1 MDRHSYPK
9 LKPGD
14 SFDHMPI
21 HVWNE
26 LIDLLARSKQTYGQT
41 QASEQKPPNY
51 RPCNAIMVKNATETD
66 LGIGDIVG
74 INGSVYDPTEA
85 DQLNRF
91 KFAPIFVGSAP
102 TFPENIGKFAI
113 LLEPIRDGKIG
124 LAAIDGIVSCQV
136 EMDFQG
142 RRFADIDPDGV
153 TPTTKLFGNEYGGA
167 EILYIEDMNEAAL
180 DWTAGTKNAL
190 VRIGSFNDPDLIVSW
205 SGDLEFGTEK
215 TAYVHD
221 ADGPTD
227 RTIPLYGSIIGSFS
241 GQLLAIVT
249 PGEMAWA
256 HFHRE
261 SGLYELGANTR
272 MFESIND
279 PP

>member
-26 LIDLLARSKQTYGQT
+26 LIDLLARSKQTYGFT
-41 QASEQKPPNY
+41 VASEVKPPNY
-51 RPCNAIMVKNATETD
+51 RECNAITIRNATED
-66 LGIGDIVG
+66 DHDIGDILA
-74 INGSVYDPTEA
+74 ISGSVYDPAEESELA
-85 DQLNRF
+85 SF
-91 KFAPIFVGSAP
+91 KFAPILRGIDPSFPDHIGRFV
-102 TFPENIGKFAI
+102 I
-113 LLEPIRDGKIG
+113 LLEPIRSGSIG
-124 LAAIDGIVSCQV
+124 NAVLSGMAWCKV

-142 RRFADIDPDGV
+142 RRFADISASEL
-153 TPTTKLFGNEYGGA
+153 TTKLIGNEVGGA
-167 EILYIEDMNEAAL
+167 EILYVEGQDDSPG

-190 VRIGSFNDPDLIVSW
+190 VRIGSFNSPNLIVSW

-221 ADGPTD
+221 ASGPTE
-227 RTIPLYGSIIGSFS
+227 RTIPLYGSILGSFS
-241 GQLLAIVT
+241 GQALAIAT

-279 PP
+279 P